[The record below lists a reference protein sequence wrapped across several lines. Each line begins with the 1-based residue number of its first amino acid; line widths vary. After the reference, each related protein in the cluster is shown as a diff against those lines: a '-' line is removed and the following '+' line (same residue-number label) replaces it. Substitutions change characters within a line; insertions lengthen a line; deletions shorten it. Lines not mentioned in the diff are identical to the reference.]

1 MNQKKGARLAL
12 KLSLTVVIPIF
23 LITIAGILLSAYKQ
37 SNLSEDL
44 VKREISGVAKSLR
57 QTYLATEGNEK
68 FVMKGDN
75 LYKGNTMLSGN
86 YKLVDQLKDEQDV
99 EVSLFFGDVREV
111 TTLKDESGKR
121 EINTKMSSEVYDTL
135 KKGEEYFATNVDV
148 LGTDYYG
155 YYVPVYQPGT
165 KEFAGSVFC
174 GRTQTQVTQ
183 SLRNTVISMA
193 AVMLVIFLA
202 AFIIVLF
209 MVKRIVKS
217 IDGAVSN
224 LGNVAKGALQFEM
237 KPVLL
242 ERGDEVGDI
251 ARAIQSLIHSL
262 REILTNITSSAKALD
277 GFSNQFAESFAN
289 ITDSVDSVNTAVE
302 EIASGAT
309 SQADETMS
317 ANQQV
322 AEMGQALE
330 ETSANVENLH
340 ASSEKMEE
348 YNETAGSNLEEL
360 NAISE
365 QTKQSV
371 IEVQKQTNL
380 TNQSAKQIKE
390 ATELITDI
398 AAQTNLLSLNASIEA
413 ARAGEA
419 GKGFAVVADEIRKL
433 ADSTRET
440 ANNIQS
446 INALVTQAVNKLAN
460 NSNAIVEYIDGTIM
474 PDYDRFVENGVQYRD
489 DAAYVNTTMDHFEEK
504 ARNLQQ
510 IMEKTV
516 DSIRDIST
524 AIEESA
530 NSVGNAAS
538 STTVL
543 VSNIDTVHSEM
554 ETNQSISDRLKGE
567 AGRFKNV

>member
-111 TTLKDESGKR
+111 TTLKDGSGKR

-413 ARAGEA
+413 ARAGEH
-419 GKGFAVVADEIRKL
+419 GKGFAVVADEIRAL
-433 ADSTRET
+433 SE
-440 ANNIQS
+440 QS
-446 INALVTQAVNKLAN
+446 RQSAEK
-460 NSNAIVEYIDGTIM
+460 IVEIVDTLLVNSDTSVQTMGDVMDKI
-474 PDYDRFVENGVQYRD
+474 GVQND
-489 DAAYVNTTMDHFEEK
+489 KLSETSQMF
-504 ARNLQQ
+504 NLLHNE
-510 IMEKTV
+510 IGTV
-516 DSIRDIST
+516 AD
-524 AIEESA
+524 AIEQIRKQAEALEDKKNKVTSIVDGLA
-530 NSVGNAAS
+530 AIAEENAAS
-538 STTVL
+538 TEETSASMLEFNEILSVCNKATGEL
-543 VSNIDTVHSEM
+543 RKLSE
-554 ETNQSISDRLKGE
+554 ELAENTKHFDL
-567 AGRFKNV
+567 

>member
-111 TTLKDESGKR
+111 TTLKDELGKR

-413 ARAGEA
+413 ARAGEH
-419 GKGFAVVADEIRKL
+419 GKGFAVVADEIRAL
-433 ADSTRET
+433 SE
-440 ANNIQS
+440 QS
-446 INALVTQAVNKLAN
+446 RQSAEK
-460 NSNAIVEYIDGTIM
+460 IVEIVDTLLVNSDTSVQTMGDVMDKI
-474 PDYDRFVENGVQYRD
+474 GVQND
-489 DAAYVNTTMDHFEEK
+489 KLSETSQMF
-504 ARNLQQ
+504 NLLHNE
-510 IMEKTV
+510 IGTV
-516 DSIRDIST
+516 AD
-524 AIEESA
+524 AIEQIRKQAEALEDKKNKVTSIVDGLA
-530 NSVGNAAS
+530 AIAEENAAS
-538 STTVL
+538 TEETSASMLEFNEILSVCNKATGEL
-543 VSNIDTVHSEM
+543 RKLSE
-554 ETNQSISDRLKGE
+554 ELAENTKHFDL
-567 AGRFKNV
+567 

>member
-1 MNQKKGARLAL
+1 
-12 KLSLTVVIPIF
+12 
-23 LITIAGILLSAYKQ
+23 
-37 SNLSEDL
+37 
-44 VKREISGVAKSLR
+44 
-57 QTYLATEGNEK
+57 
-68 FVMKGDN
+68 MKGDN

-398 AAQTNLLSLNASIEA
+398 AAQTNLL
-413 ARAGEA
+413 R
-419 GKGFAVVADEIRKL
+419 
-433 ADSTRET
+433 
-440 ANNIQS
+440 
-446 INALVTQAVNKLAN
+446 
-460 NSNAIVEYIDGTIM
+460 
-474 PDYDRFVENGVQYRD
+474 
-489 DAAYVNTTMDHFEEK
+489 
-504 ARNLQQ
+504 
-510 IMEKTV
+510 
-516 DSIRDIST
+516 
-524 AIEESA
+524 
-530 NSVGNAAS
+530 
-538 STTVL
+538 
-543 VSNIDTVHSEM
+543 
-554 ETNQSISDRLKGE
+554 
-567 AGRFKNV
+567 

>member
-1 MNQKKGARLAL
+1 MNPENVKLIQKCHPR
-12 KLSLTVVIPIF
+12 F
-23 LITIAGILLSAYKQ
+23 
-37 SNLSEDL
+37 
-44 VKREISGVAKSLR
+44 
-57 QTYLATEGNEK
+57 
-68 FVMKGDN
+68 
-75 LYKGNTMLSGN
+75 
-86 YKLVDQLKDEQDV
+86 
-99 EVSLFFGDVREV
+99 
-111 TTLKDESGKR
+111 
-121 EINTKMSSEVYDTL
+121 YDTL
-135 KKGEEYFATNVDV
+135 KKGEEYFATNIDV

-155 YYVPVYQPGT
+155 YYVPLYQPGT
-165 KEFAGSVFC
+165 KEVAGSVFC
-174 GRTQTQVTQ
+174 GRTQNQVTQ
-183 SLRNTVISMA
+183 SLRNTIISMA
-193 AVMLVIFLA
+193 VVMLTIFLA

-371 IEVQKQTNL
+371 IEVQKQTDL

-413 ARAGEA
+413 ARAGEH
-419 GKGFAVVADEIRKL
+419 GKGFAVVADEIRALSEQSRQSAEKIVEIVDTLLVNSDTSVQTMSKVMDKISVQNDKL
-433 ADSTRET
+433 SETSQMFNLLHNEIGTVAD
-440 ANNIQS
+440 
-446 INALVTQAVNKLAN
+446 
-460 NSNAIVEYIDGTIM
+460 AIVQIRKQAEALEDKKNKVTSIVDGL
-474 PDYDRFVENGVQYRD
+474 
-489 DAAYVNTTMDHFEEK
+489 AAIAEE
-504 ARNLQQ
+504 
-510 IMEKTV
+510 
-516 DSIRDIST
+516 
-524 AIEESA
+524 
-530 NSVGNAAS
+530 NAAS
-538 STTVL
+538 TEETSASMLEFNEILSVCNKATGEL
-543 VSNIDTVHSEM
+543 RKLSE
-554 ETNQSISDRLKGE
+554 ELAENTKHFDL
-567 AGRFKNV
+567 

>member
-37 SNLSEDL
+37 SDLSEDL
-44 VKREISGVAKSLR
+44 VKREVSGIARSLR

-86 YKLVDQLKDEQDV
+86 YKLVDQLKNEQEV

-135 KKGEEYFATNVDV
+135 KKGEEYFATNIDV

-155 YYVPVYQPGT
+155 YYVPLYQPGT
-165 KEFAGSVFC
+165 KEVAGSVFC
-174 GRTQTQVTQ
+174 GRTQNQVTQ
-183 SLRNTVISMA
+183 SLRNTIISMA
-193 AVMLVIFLA
+193 VVMLTIFLA

-217 IDGAVSN
+217 IDVAVSN

-348 YNETAGSNLEEL
+348 YNETAGSP
-360 NAISE
+360 SC
-365 QTKQSV
+365 S
-371 IEVQKQTNL
+371 
-380 TNQSAKQIKE
+380 
-390 ATELITDI
+390 
-398 AAQTNLLSLNASIEA
+398 
-413 ARAGEA
+413 
-419 GKGFAVVADEIRKL
+419 
-433 ADSTRET
+433 
-440 ANNIQS
+440 
-446 INALVTQAVNKLAN
+446 
-460 NSNAIVEYIDGTIM
+460 
-474 PDYDRFVENGVQYRD
+474 
-489 DAAYVNTTMDHFEEK
+489 
-504 ARNLQQ
+504 
-510 IMEKTV
+510 
-516 DSIRDIST
+516 
-524 AIEESA
+524 
-530 NSVGNAAS
+530 
-538 STTVL
+538 
-543 VSNIDTVHSEM
+543 
-554 ETNQSISDRLKGE
+554 
-567 AGRFKNV
+567 

>member
-1 MNQKKGARLAL
+1 
-12 KLSLTVVIPIF
+12 
-23 LITIAGILLSAYKQ
+23 
-37 SNLSEDL
+37 
-44 VKREISGVAKSLR
+44 
-57 QTYLATEGNEK
+57 
-68 FVMKGDN
+68 
-75 LYKGNTMLSGN
+75 
-86 YKLVDQLKDEQDV
+86 
-99 EVSLFFGDVREV
+99 
-111 TTLKDESGKR
+111 
-121 EINTKMSSEVYDTL
+121 
-135 KKGEEYFATNVDV
+135 
-148 LGTDYYG
+148 
-155 YYVPVYQPGT
+155 
-165 KEFAGSVFC
+165 
-174 GRTQTQVTQ
+174 
-183 SLRNTVISMA
+183 
-193 AVMLVIFLA
+193 VIFLA

-371 IEVQKQTNL
+371 IEVQKQTDL

-413 ARAGEA
+413 ARAGEH
-419 GKGFAVVADEIRKL
+419 GKGFAVVADEIRALSEQSRQSAEKIVEIVDTLLVNSDTSVQTMSKVMDKISVQNDKL
-433 ADSTRET
+433 SETSQMFNLLHNEIGTVAD
-440 ANNIQS
+440 
-446 INALVTQAVNKLAN
+446 
-460 NSNAIVEYIDGTIM
+460 AIVQIRKQAEALEDKKNKVTSIVDGL
-474 PDYDRFVENGVQYRD
+474 
-489 DAAYVNTTMDHFEEK
+489 AAIAEE
-504 ARNLQQ
+504 
-510 IMEKTV
+510 
-516 DSIRDIST
+516 
-524 AIEESA
+524 
-530 NSVGNAAS
+530 NAAS
-538 STTVL
+538 TEETSASMLEFNEILSVCNKATGEL
-543 VSNIDTVHSEM
+543 RKLSE
-554 ETNQSISDRLKGE
+554 ELAENTKHFDL
-567 AGRFKNV
+567 

>member
-183 SLRNTVISMA
+183 SLRNTVISM

-413 ARAGEA
+413 ARAGEH
-419 GKGFAVVADEIRKL
+419 GKGFAVVADEIRAL
-433 ADSTRET
+433 SE
-440 ANNIQS
+440 QS
-446 INALVTQAVNKLAN
+446 RQSAEK
-460 NSNAIVEYIDGTIM
+460 IVEIVDTLLVNSDTSVQTMGDVMDKI
-474 PDYDRFVENGVQYRD
+474 GVQND
-489 DAAYVNTTMDHFEEK
+489 KLSETSQMF
-504 ARNLQQ
+504 NLLHNE
-510 IMEKTV
+510 IGTV
-516 DSIRDIST
+516 AD
-524 AIEESA
+524 AIEQIRKQAEALEDKKNKVTSIVDGLA
-530 NSVGNAAS
+530 AIAEENAAS
-538 STTVL
+538 TEETSASMLEFNEILSVCNKATGEL
-543 VSNIDTVHSEM
+543 RKLSE
-554 ETNQSISDRLKGE
+554 ELAENTKHFDL
-567 AGRFKNV
+567 

>member
-37 SNLSEDL
+37 SDLSEDL
-44 VKREISGVAKSLR
+44 VKREISGIARSLR

-86 YKLVDQLKDEQDV
+86 YKLVDQLKNEQEV

-155 YYVPVYQPGT
+155 YYVPLYQPGT

-174 GRTQTQVTQ
+174 GRTQNQVTQ
-183 SLRNTVISMA
+183 SLRNTIISMA
-193 AVMLVIFLA
+193 VVMLVIFLA

-371 IEVQKQTNL
+371 IEVQKQTDL

-413 ARAGEA
+413 ARAGEH
-419 GKGFAVVADEIRKL
+419 GKGFAVVADEIRAL
-433 ADSTRET
+433 SE
-440 ANNIQS
+440 QS
-446 INALVTQAVNKLAN
+446 AEK
-460 NSNAIVEYIDGTIM
+460 IVEIVDTLLVNSDTSVQTMSKVMDKI
-474 PDYDRFVENGVQYRD
+474 GVQND
-489 DAAYVNTTMDHFEEK
+489 KLSETSQMF
-504 ARNLQQ
+504 NLLQNE
-510 IMEKTV
+510 IGTV
-516 DSIRDIST
+516 AD
-524 AIEESA
+524 AIEKIRKQAEALEDKKNKVTSIVDGLA
-530 NSVGNAAS
+530 AIAEENAAS
-538 STTVL
+538 TEETSASMLEFNEILSVCTKATGEL
-543 VSNIDTVHSEM
+543 RKLSE
-554 ETNQSISDRLKGE
+554 ELAENTKHFDL
-567 AGRFKNV
+567 

>member
-371 IEVQKQTNL
+371 IEVQKQTDL
-380 TNQSAKQIKE
+380 TNQSAKKIKE

-413 ARAGEA
+413 ARAGEH
-419 GKGFAVVADEIRKL
+419 GKGFAVVADEIRAL
-433 ADSTRET
+433 SE
-440 ANNIQS
+440 QS
-446 INALVTQAVNKLAN
+446 RQSAEK
-460 NSNAIVEYIDGTIM
+460 IVEIVDTLLVNSDTSVQTMSKVMDKI
-474 PDYDRFVENGVQYRD
+474 GVQND
-489 DAAYVNTTMDHFEEK
+489 KLSETSQMF
-504 ARNLQQ
+504 NLLQNE
-510 IMEKTV
+510 IGTV
-516 DSIRDIST
+516 AD
-524 AIEESA
+524 AIEKIRKQAEALEDKKNKVTSIVDGLA
-530 NSVGNAAS
+530 AIAEENAAS
-538 STTVL
+538 TEETSASMLEFNEILSVCTKATGEL
-543 VSNIDTVHSEM
+543 RKLSE
-554 ETNQSISDRLKGE
+554 ELAENTKHFDL
-567 AGRFKNV
+567 

>member
-1 MNQKKGARLAL
+1 M
-12 KLSLTVVIPIF
+12 
-23 LITIAGILLSAYKQ
+23 
-37 SNLSEDL
+37 
-44 VKREISGVAKSLR
+44 
-57 QTYLATEGNEK
+57 
-68 FVMKGDN
+68 
-75 LYKGNTMLSGN
+75 
-86 YKLVDQLKDEQDV
+86 
-99 EVSLFFGDVREV
+99 
-111 TTLKDESGKR
+111 
-121 EINTKMSSEVYDTL
+121 
-135 KKGEEYFATNVDV
+135 KKGEEYFATNIDV

-155 YYVPVYQPGT
+155 YYVPLYQPGT
-165 KEFAGSVFC
+165 KEVAGSVFC
-174 GRTQTQVTQ
+174 GRTQNQVTQ
-183 SLRNTVISMA
+183 SLRNTIISMA
-193 AVMLVIFLA
+193 VVMLTIFLA

-371 IEVQKQTNL
+371 IEVQKQTDL

-413 ARAGEA
+413 ARAGEH
-419 GKGFAVVADEIRKL
+419 GKGFAVVADEIRALSEQSRQSAEKIVEIVDTLLVNSDTSVQTMSKVMDKIGVQNDKL
-433 ADSTRET
+433 SETSQMFNLLHNEIGTVAD
-440 ANNIQS
+440 
-446 INALVTQAVNKLAN
+446 
-460 NSNAIVEYIDGTIM
+460 AIVQIRKQAEALEDKKNKVTSIVDGL
-474 PDYDRFVENGVQYRD
+474 
-489 DAAYVNTTMDHFEEK
+489 AAIAEE
-504 ARNLQQ
+504 
-510 IMEKTV
+510 
-516 DSIRDIST
+516 
-524 AIEESA
+524 
-530 NSVGNAAS
+530 NAAS
-538 STTVL
+538 TEETSASMLEFNEILSVCNKATGEL
-543 VSNIDTVHSEM
+543 RKLSE
-554 ETNQSISDRLKGE
+554 ELAENTKHFDL
-567 AGRFKNV
+567 

>member
-1 MNQKKGARLAL
+1 M
-12 KLSLTVVIPIF
+12 
-23 LITIAGILLSAYKQ
+23 
-37 SNLSEDL
+37 
-44 VKREISGVAKSLR
+44 
-57 QTYLATEGNEK
+57 
-68 FVMKGDN
+68 
-75 LYKGNTMLSGN
+75 
-86 YKLVDQLKDEQDV
+86 
-99 EVSLFFGDVREV
+99 

-155 YYVPVYQPGT
+155 YYVPLYQPGT

-174 GRTQTQVTQ
+174 GRTQNQVTQ
-183 SLRNTVISMA
+183 SLRNTIISMA
-193 AVMLVIFLA
+193 VVMLVIFLA

-209 MVKRIVKS
+209 MVKSIVKS

-371 IEVQKQTNL
+371 IEVQKQTDL

-413 ARAGEA
+413 ARAGEH
-419 GKGFAVVADEIRKL
+419 GKGFAVVADEIRALSEQSRQSAEKIVEIVDTLLVNSDTSVQTMSKVMDKIGVQNDKL
-433 ADSTRET
+433 SETSQMFNLLHNEIGTVAD
-440 ANNIQS
+440 
-446 INALVTQAVNKLAN
+446 
-460 NSNAIVEYIDGTIM
+460 AIVQIRKQAEALEDKKNKVTSIVDGL
-474 PDYDRFVENGVQYRD
+474 
-489 DAAYVNTTMDHFEEK
+489 AAIAEE
-504 ARNLQQ
+504 
-510 IMEKTV
+510 
-516 DSIRDIST
+516 
-524 AIEESA
+524 
-530 NSVGNAAS
+530 NAAS
-538 STTVL
+538 TEETSASMLEFNEILSVCNKATGEL
-543 VSNIDTVHSEM
+543 RKLSE
-554 ETNQSISDRLKGE
+554 ELAENTKHFDL
-567 AGRFKNV
+567 

>member
-419 GKGFAVVADEIRKL
+419 GRGFAVVAESLEDKKNKVTSIVDGL
-433 ADSTRET
+433 A
-440 ANNIQS
+440 
-446 INALVTQAVNKLAN
+446 
-460 NSNAIVEYIDGTIM
+460 AI
-474 PDYDRFVENGVQYRD
+474 
-489 DAAYVNTTMDHFEEK
+489 AEE
-504 ARNLQQ
+504 
-510 IMEKTV
+510 
-516 DSIRDIST
+516 
-524 AIEESA
+524 
-530 NSVGNAAS
+530 NAAS
-538 STTVL
+538 TEETSASMLEFNEILSVCNKATGEL
-543 VSNIDTVHSEM
+543 RKLSE
-554 ETNQSISDRLKGE
+554 ELAENTKHFDL
-567 AGRFKNV
+567 

>member
-37 SNLSEDL
+37 SDLSEDL
-44 VKREISGVAKSLR
+44 VKREISGIARSLR

-86 YKLVDQLKDEQDV
+86 YKLVDQLKNEQEV
-99 EVSLFFGDVREV
+99 EVSLFFGDVIEV

-155 YYVPVYQPGT
+155 YYVPLYQPGT

-174 GRTQTQVTQ
+174 GRTQNQVTQ
-183 SLRNTVISMA
+183 SLRNTIISMA
-193 AVMLVIFLA
+193 VVMLVIFLA

-209 MVKRIVKS
+209 MVKSIVKS

-371 IEVQKQTNL
+371 IEVQKQTDL

-413 ARAGEA
+413 ARAGEH
-419 GKGFAVVADEIRKL
+419 GKGFAVVADEIRAL
-433 ADSTRET
+433 SE
-440 ANNIQS
+440 QS
-446 INALVTQAVNKLAN
+446 RQSAEK
-460 NSNAIVEYIDGTIM
+460 IVEIVDTLLVNSDTSVQTMSKVMDKI
-474 PDYDRFVENGVQYRD
+474 GVQND
-489 DAAYVNTTMDHFEEK
+489 KLSETSQMF
-504 ARNLQQ
+504 NLLQNE
-510 IMEKTV
+510 IGTV
-516 DSIRDIST
+516 AD
-524 AIEESA
+524 AIEKIRKQAEALEDKKNKVTSIVDGLA
-530 NSVGNAAS
+530 AIAEENAAS
-538 STTVL
+538 TEETSASMLEFNEILSVCTKATGEL
-543 VSNIDTVHSEM
+543 RKLSE
-554 ETNQSISDRLKGE
+554 ELAENTKHFDL
-567 AGRFKNV
+567 

>member
-37 SNLSEDL
+37 SDLSEDL
-44 VKREISGVAKSLR
+44 VKREISGIARSLR

-86 YKLVDQLKDEQDV
+86 YKLVDQLKNEQEV
-99 EVSLFFGDVREV
+99 EVSLFFCDVREV

-155 YYVPVYQPGT
+155 YYVPLYQPGT

-174 GRTQTQVTQ
+174 GRTQNQVTQ
-183 SLRNTVISMA
+183 SLRNTIISMA
-193 AVMLVIFLA
+193 VVMLVIFLA

-371 IEVQKQTNL
+371 IEVQKQTDL

-413 ARAGEA
+413 ARAGEH
-419 GKGFAVVADEIRKL
+419 GKGFAVVADEIRAL
-433 ADSTRET
+433 SE
-440 ANNIQS
+440 QS
-446 INALVTQAVNKLAN
+446 RQSAEK
-460 NSNAIVEYIDGTIM
+460 IVEIVDTLLVNSDTSVQTMSKVMDKI
-474 PDYDRFVENGVQYRD
+474 GVQND
-489 DAAYVNTTMDHFEEK
+489 KLSETSQMF
-504 ARNLQQ
+504 NLLQNE
-510 IMEKTV
+510 IGTV
-516 DSIRDIST
+516 AD
-524 AIEESA
+524 AIEKIRKQAEALEDKKNKVTSIVDGLA
-530 NSVGNAAS
+530 AIAEENAAS
-538 STTVL
+538 TEETSASMLEFNEILSVCTKATGEL
-543 VSNIDTVHSEM
+543 RKLSE
-554 ETNQSISDRLKGE
+554 ELAENTKHFDL
-567 AGRFKNV
+567 

>member
-1 MNQKKGARLAL
+1 M
-12 KLSLTVVIPIF
+12 S
-23 LITIAGILLSAYKQ
+23 IAQ
-37 SNLSEDL
+37 E
-44 VKREISGVAKSLR
+44 
-57 QTYLATEGNEK
+57 
-68 FVMKGDN
+68 
-75 LYKGNTMLSGN
+75 
-86 YKLVDQLKDEQDV
+86 V

-135 KKGEEYFATNVDV
+135 KKGEEYFATNIDV

-155 YYVPVYQPGT
+155 YYVPLYQPGT
-165 KEFAGSVFC
+165 KEVAGSVFC
-174 GRTQTQVTQ
+174 GRTQNQVTQ
-183 SLRNTVISMA
+183 SLRNTIISMA
-193 AVMLVIFLA
+193 VVMLTIFLA

-360 NAISE
+360 NAHTMKDIQDDSI
-365 QTKQSV
+365 QMQAPYIKDVYIRDKQ
-371 IEVQKQTNL
+371 L
-380 TNQSAKQIKE
+380 
-390 ATELITDI
+390 
-398 AAQTNLLSLNASIEA
+398 
-413 ARAGEA
+413 
-419 GKGFAVVADEIRKL
+419 
-433 ADSTRET
+433 
-440 ANNIQS
+440 
-446 INALVTQAVNKLAN
+446 
-460 NSNAIVEYIDGTIM
+460 
-474 PDYDRFVENGVQYRD
+474 ENGV
-489 DAAYVNTTMDHFEEK
+489 VNLSVDFEDRYYYEILSEMVGTNIEGEYDLISLLKELSGMRNNYESLAVACNQVRGKGYGIVPPEEK
-504 ARNLQQ
+504 EIQ
-510 IMEKTV
+510 IADPELIRHGNKYGVKIKASCPSMHIIQANIETEIAPIVGSEEQAKDLIDYISQNAKENPDGIFDTNIFGKTIRQLV
-516 DSIRDIST
+516 DEGIHSKVNRLT
-524 AIEESA
+524 EESQVKLQDTIQKVV
-530 NSVGNAAS
+530 NDSNGG
-538 STTVL
+538 L
-543 VSNIDTVHSEM
+543 VCI
-554 ETNQSISDRLKGE
+554 II
-567 AGRFKNV
+567 

>member
-37 SNLSEDL
+37 SDLSEDL
-44 VKREISGVAKSLR
+44 VKREISGIARSLR

-86 YKLVDQLKDEQDV
+86 YKLVDQLKNEQEV

-111 TTLKDESGKR
+111 KTLKDESGKR

-155 YYVPVYQPGT
+155 YYVPLYQPGT

-174 GRTQTQVTQ
+174 GRTQNQVTQ
-183 SLRNTVISMA
+183 SLRNTIISMA
-193 AVMLVIFLA
+193 VVMLVIFLA

-371 IEVQKQTNL
+371 IEVQKQTDL

-413 ARAGEA
+413 ARAGEH
-419 GKGFAVVADEIRKL
+419 GKGFAVVADEIRAL
-433 ADSTRET
+433 SE
-440 ANNIQS
+440 QS
-446 INALVTQAVNKLAN
+446 RQSAEK
-460 NSNAIVEYIDGTIM
+460 IVEIVDTLLVNSDTSVQTMSKVMDKI
-474 PDYDRFVENGVQYRD
+474 GVQND
-489 DAAYVNTTMDHFEEK
+489 KLSETSQMF
-504 ARNLQQ
+504 NLLQNE
-510 IMEKTV
+510 IGTV
-516 DSIRDIST
+516 AD
-524 AIEESA
+524 AIEKIRKQAEALEDKKNKVTSIVDGLA
-530 NSVGNAAS
+530 AIAEENAAS
-538 STTVL
+538 TEETSASMLEFNEILSVCTKATGEL
-543 VSNIDTVHSEM
+543 RKLSE
-554 ETNQSISDRLKGE
+554 ELAENTKHFDL
-567 AGRFKNV
+567 

>member
-111 TTLKDESGKR
+111 TTLKDESGER

-413 ARAGEA
+413 ARAGEH
-419 GKGFAVVADEIRKL
+419 GKGFAVVADEIRAL
-433 ADSTRET
+433 SE
-440 ANNIQS
+440 QS
-446 INALVTQAVNKLAN
+446 RQSAEK
-460 NSNAIVEYIDGTIM
+460 IVEIVDTLLVNSDTSVQTMGDVMDKI
-474 PDYDRFVENGVQYRD
+474 GVQND
-489 DAAYVNTTMDHFEEK
+489 KLSETSQMF
-504 ARNLQQ
+504 NLLHNE
-510 IMEKTV
+510 IGTV
-516 DSIRDIST
+516 AD
-524 AIEESA
+524 AIEQIRKQAEALEDKKNKVTSIVDGLA
-530 NSVGNAAS
+530 AIAEENAAS
-538 STTVL
+538 TEETSASMLEFNEILSVCNKATGEL
-543 VSNIDTVHSEM
+543 RKLSE
-554 ETNQSISDRLKGE
+554 ELAENTKHFDL
-567 AGRFKNV
+567 

>member
-37 SNLSEDL
+37 SDLSEDL
-44 VKREISGVAKSLR
+44 VKREISGIARSLR

-86 YKLVDQLKDEQDV
+86 YKLVDQLKNEQEV

-135 KKGEEYFATNVDV
+135 KKGEEYFATNIDV

-155 YYVPVYQPGT
+155 YYVPLYQPGT
-165 KEFAGSVFC
+165 KEVAGSVFC
-174 GRTQTQVTQ
+174 GRTQNQVTQ
-183 SLRNTVISMA
+183 SLRNTIISMA
-193 AVMLVIFLA
+193 VVMLVIFLA

-317 ANQQV
+317 ANL
-322 AEMGQALE
+322 G
-330 ETSANVENLH
+330 NVEEGQRVSFTVDAYPNDQFEGVVRQIRLGDSESTSS
-340 ASSEKMEE
+340 ASSSTSSSTVVTYEVVITADNPDLKLKPRLTANITIYTLERANILTLPNKALRFIPEPAIMESLGMTVTDPNAE
-348 YNETAGSNLEEL
+348 VQPGKRLVWSRQGNTLSPRQITVGTSNNSVTEVTEGLSEGDEVAVDLASAANMPEVGAGAERSPFMPGPPGSN
-360 NAISE
+360 
-365 QTKQSV
+365 K
-371 IEVQKQTNL
+371 
-380 TNQSAKQIKE
+380 
-390 ATELITDI
+390 
-398 AAQTNLLSLNASIEA
+398 
-413 ARAGEA
+413 
-419 GKGFAVVADEIRKL
+419 
-433 ADSTRET
+433 
-440 ANNIQS
+440 
-446 INALVTQAVNKLAN
+446 NK
-460 NSNAIVEYIDGTIM
+460 
-474 PDYDRFVENGVQYRD
+474 R
-489 DAAYVNTTMDHFEEK
+489 
-504 ARNLQQ
+504 
-510 IMEKTV
+510 
-516 DSIRDIST
+516 
-524 AIEESA
+524 
-530 NSVGNAAS
+530 
-538 STTVL
+538 
-543 VSNIDTVHSEM
+543 
-554 ETNQSISDRLKGE
+554 
-567 AGRFKNV
+567 

>member
-1 MNQKKGARLAL
+1 M
-12 KLSLTVVIPIF
+12 LT
-23 LITIAGILLSAYKQ
+23 
-37 SNLSEDL
+37 
-44 VKREISGVAKSLR
+44 
-57 QTYLATEGNEK
+57 
-68 FVMKGDN
+68 
-75 LYKGNTMLSGN
+75 
-86 YKLVDQLKDEQDV
+86 
-99 EVSLFFGDVREV
+99 
-111 TTLKDESGKR
+111 
-121 EINTKMSSEVYDTL
+121 
-135 KKGEEYFATNVDV
+135 
-148 LGTDYYG
+148 
-155 YYVPVYQPGT
+155 
-165 KEFAGSVFC
+165 
-174 GRTQTQVTQ
+174 
-183 SLRNTVISMA
+183 
-193 AVMLVIFLA
+193 IFLA

-371 IEVQKQTNL
+371 IEVQKQTDL

-413 ARAGEA
+413 ARAGEH
-419 GKGFAVVADEIRKL
+419 GKGFAVVADEIRALSEQSRQSAEKIVEIVDTLLVNSDTSVQTMSKVMDKISVQNDKL
-433 ADSTRET
+433 SETSQMFNLLHNEIGTVAD
-440 ANNIQS
+440 
-446 INALVTQAVNKLAN
+446 
-460 NSNAIVEYIDGTIM
+460 AIVQIRKQAEALEDKKKKVTSIVDGL
-474 PDYDRFVENGVQYRD
+474 
-489 DAAYVNTTMDHFEEK
+489 AAIAEE
-504 ARNLQQ
+504 
-510 IMEKTV
+510 
-516 DSIRDIST
+516 
-524 AIEESA
+524 
-530 NSVGNAAS
+530 NAAS
-538 STTVL
+538 TEETSASMLEFNEILSVCNKATGEL
-543 VSNIDTVHSEM
+543 RKLSE
-554 ETNQSISDRLKGE
+554 ELAENTKHFDL
-567 AGRFKNV
+567 

>member
-37 SNLSEDL
+37 SDLSEDL
-44 VKREISGVAKSLR
+44 VKREISGIARSLR

-111 TTLKDESGKR
+111 TTLKDELGKR

-413 ARAGEA
+413 ARAGEH
-419 GKGFAVVADEIRKL
+419 GKGFAVVADEIRAL
-433 ADSTRET
+433 SE
-440 ANNIQS
+440 QS
-446 INALVTQAVNKLAN
+446 RQSAEK
-460 NSNAIVEYIDGTIM
+460 IVEIVDTLLVNSDTSVQTMGDVMDKI
-474 PDYDRFVENGVQYRD
+474 GVQND
-489 DAAYVNTTMDHFEEK
+489 KLSETSQMF
-504 ARNLQQ
+504 NLLHNE
-510 IMEKTV
+510 IGTV
-516 DSIRDIST
+516 AD
-524 AIEESA
+524 AIEQIRKQAEALEDKKNKVTSIVDGLA
-530 NSVGNAAS
+530 AIAEENAAS
-538 STTVL
+538 TEETSASMLEFNEILSVCNKATGEL
-543 VSNIDTVHSEM
+543 RKLSE
-554 ETNQSISDRLKGE
+554 ELAENTKHFDL
-567 AGRFKNV
+567 

>member
-193 AVMLVIFLA
+193 AVMLVIF
-202 AFIIVLF
+202 FGGIYYCTF
-209 MVKRIVKS
+209 Y
-217 IDGAVSN
+217 G
-224 LGNVAKGALQFEM
+224 
-237 KPVLL
+237 
-242 ERGDEVGDI
+242 
-251 ARAIQSLIHSL
+251 
-262 REILTNITSSAKALD
+262 
-277 GFSNQFAESFAN
+277 
-289 ITDSVDSVNTAVE
+289 
-302 EIASGAT
+302 
-309 SQADETMS
+309 ETYC
-317 ANQQV
+317 
-322 AEMGQALE
+322 
-330 ETSANVENLH
+330 
-340 ASSEKMEE
+340 KE
-348 YNETAGSNLEEL
+348 Y
-360 NAISE
+360 
-365 QTKQSV
+365 
-371 IEVQKQTNL
+371 
-380 TNQSAKQIKE
+380 
-390 ATELITDI
+390 
-398 AAQTNLLSLNASIEA
+398 
-413 ARAGEA
+413 
-419 GKGFAVVADEIRKL
+419 
-433 ADSTRET
+433 
-440 ANNIQS
+440 
-446 INALVTQAVNKLAN
+446 
-460 NSNAIVEYIDGTIM
+460 
-474 PDYDRFVENGVQYRD
+474 
-489 DAAYVNTTMDHFEEK
+489 
-504 ARNLQQ
+504 
-510 IMEKTV
+510 
-516 DSIRDIST
+516 
-524 AIEESA
+524 
-530 NSVGNAAS
+530 
-538 STTVL
+538 
-543 VSNIDTVHSEM
+543 
-554 ETNQSISDRLKGE
+554 
-567 AGRFKNV
+567 

>member
-413 ARAGEA
+413 ARAGEH
-419 GKGFAVVADEIRKL
+419 GKGFAVEQSRQSAEKIVEIVDTLLVNSDTSVQTMGDVMDKIGVQNDKLSETSQMFNLLHNEIGTVADAIEQIRKQAEALEDKKNKVTSIVDGL
-433 ADSTRET
+433 A
-440 ANNIQS
+440 
-446 INALVTQAVNKLAN
+446 
-460 NSNAIVEYIDGTIM
+460 AI
-474 PDYDRFVENGVQYRD
+474 
-489 DAAYVNTTMDHFEEK
+489 AEE
-504 ARNLQQ
+504 
-510 IMEKTV
+510 
-516 DSIRDIST
+516 
-524 AIEESA
+524 
-530 NSVGNAAS
+530 NAAS
-538 STTVL
+538 TEETSASMLEFNEILSVCNKATGEL
-543 VSNIDTVHSEM
+543 RKLSE
-554 ETNQSISDRLKGE
+554 ELAENTKHFDL
-567 AGRFKNV
+567 

>member
-1 MNQKKGARLAL
+1 M
-12 KLSLTVVIPIF
+12 
-23 LITIAGILLSAYKQ
+23 
-37 SNLSEDL
+37 
-44 VKREISGVAKSLR
+44 
-57 QTYLATEGNEK
+57 
-68 FVMKGDN
+68 
-75 LYKGNTMLSGN
+75 
-86 YKLVDQLKDEQDV
+86 
-99 EVSLFFGDVREV
+99 
-111 TTLKDESGKR
+111 
-121 EINTKMSSEVYDTL
+121 

-155 YYVPVYQPGT
+155 YYVPLYQPGT

-174 GRTQTQVTQ
+174 GRTQNQVTQ
-183 SLRNTVISMA
+183 SLRNTIISMA
-193 AVMLVIFLA
+193 VVMLVIFLA

-209 MVKRIVKS
+209 MVKSIVKS

-371 IEVQKQTNL
+371 IEVQKQTDL

-413 ARAGEA
+413 ARAGEH
-419 GKGFAVVADEIRKL
+419 GKGFAVVADEIRALSEQSRQSAEKIVEIVDTLLVNSDTSVQTMSKVMDKIGVQNDKL
-433 ADSTRET
+433 SETSQMFNLLHNEIGTVAD
-440 ANNIQS
+440 
-446 INALVTQAVNKLAN
+446 
-460 NSNAIVEYIDGTIM
+460 AIVQIRKQAEALEDKKNKVTSIVDGL
-474 PDYDRFVENGVQYRD
+474 
-489 DAAYVNTTMDHFEEK
+489 AAIAEE
-504 ARNLQQ
+504 
-510 IMEKTV
+510 
-516 DSIRDIST
+516 
-524 AIEESA
+524 
-530 NSVGNAAS
+530 NAAS
-538 STTVL
+538 TEETSASMLEFNEILSVCNKATGEL
-543 VSNIDTVHSEM
+543 RKLSE
-554 ETNQSISDRLKGE
+554 ELAENTKHFDL
-567 AGRFKNV
+567 

>member
-37 SNLSEDL
+37 SDLSEDL
-44 VKREISGVAKSLR
+44 VKREISGIARSLR

-86 YKLVDQLKDEQDV
+86 YKLVDQLKNEQEV
-99 EVSLFFGDVREV
+99 EVSLFFCDVREV

-135 KKGEEYFATNVDV
+135 KKGEEYFATNIDV

-155 YYVPVYQPGT
+155 YYVPLYQPGT
-165 KEFAGSVFC
+165 KEVAGSVFC
-174 GRTQTQVTQ
+174 GRTQNQVTQ
-183 SLRNTVISMA
+183 SLRNTIISMA
-193 AVMLVIFLA
+193 VVMLVIFLA

-371 IEVQKQTNL
+371 IEVQKQTDL

-413 ARAGEA
+413 ARAGEH
-419 GKGFAVVADEIRKL
+419 GKGFAVVADEIRAL
-433 ADSTRET
+433 SE
-440 ANNIQS
+440 QS
-446 INALVTQAVNKLAN
+446 RQSAEK
-460 NSNAIVEYIDGTIM
+460 IVEIVDTLLVNSDTSVQTMSKVMDKI
-474 PDYDRFVENGVQYRD
+474 GVQND
-489 DAAYVNTTMDHFEEK
+489 KLSETSQMF
-504 ARNLQQ
+504 NLLHNE
-510 IMEKTV
+510 IGTV
-516 DSIRDIST
+516 AD
-524 AIEESA
+524 AIEKIRKQAEALEDKKNKVTSIVDGLA
-530 NSVGNAAS
+530 AIAEENAAS
-538 STTVL
+538 TEETSASMLEFNEILSVCNKATGEL
-543 VSNIDTVHSEM
+543 RKLSE
-554 ETNQSISDRLKGE
+554 ELAENTKHFDL
-567 AGRFKNV
+567 

>member
-1 MNQKKGARLAL
+1 M

-37 SNLSEDL
+37 SDLSEDL
-44 VKREISGVAKSLR
+44 VKREISGIARSLR

-86 YKLVDQLKDEQDV
+86 YKLVDQLKNEQEV
-99 EVSLFFGDVREV
+99 EVSLFFCDVREV

-155 YYVPVYQPGT
+155 YYVPLYQPGT

-174 GRTQTQVTQ
+174 GRTQNQVTQ
-183 SLRNTVISMA
+183 SLRNTIISMA
-193 AVMLVIFLA
+193 VVMLVIFLA

-209 MVKRIVKS
+209 MVKSIVKS

-371 IEVQKQTNL
+371 IEVQKQTDL

-413 ARAGEA
+413 ARAGEH
-419 GKGFAVVADEIRKL
+419 GKGFAVVADEIRALSEQSRQSAEKIVEIVDTLLVNSDTSVQTMSKVMDKIGVQNDKL
-433 ADSTRET
+433 SETSQMFNLLHNEIGTVAD
-440 ANNIQS
+440 
-446 INALVTQAVNKLAN
+446 
-460 NSNAIVEYIDGTIM
+460 AIVQIRKQAEALEDKKNKVTSIVDGL
-474 PDYDRFVENGVQYRD
+474 
-489 DAAYVNTTMDHFEEK
+489 AAIAEE
-504 ARNLQQ
+504 
-510 IMEKTV
+510 
-516 DSIRDIST
+516 
-524 AIEESA
+524 
-530 NSVGNAAS
+530 NAAS
-538 STTVL
+538 TEETSASMLEFNEILSVCNKATGEL
-543 VSNIDTVHSEM
+543 RKLSE
-554 ETNQSISDRLKGE
+554 ELAENTKHFDL
-567 AGRFKNV
+567 

>member
-37 SNLSEDL
+37 SDLSEDL
-44 VKREISGVAKSLR
+44 VKREISGIARSLR

-86 YKLVDQLKDEQDV
+86 YKLVDQLKNEQAV
-99 EVSLFFGDVREV
+99 EVYLFFCDVRDV
-111 TTLKDESGKR
+111 TTLKDESGNR
-121 EINTKMSSEVYDTL
+121 VINTKMSSEVYDTL

-148 LGTDYYG
+148 LGTHYYSD
-155 YYVPVYQPGT
+155 YVPLYQPGT

-174 GRTQTQVTQ
+174 GRTQNQVTQ
-183 SLRNTVISMA
+183 SLRNTIISMA
-193 AVMLVIFLA
+193 VVMLVIFLA

-209 MVKRIVKS
+209 MVKSIVKS

-371 IEVQKQTNL
+371 IEVQKQTDL

-413 ARAGEA
+413 ARAGEH
-419 GKGFAVVADEIRKL
+419 GKGFAVVADEIRALSEQSRQSAEKIVEIVDTLLVNSDTSVQTMSKVMDKIGVQNDKL
-433 ADSTRET
+433 SETSQMFNLLHNEIGTVAD
-440 ANNIQS
+440 
-446 INALVTQAVNKLAN
+446 
-460 NSNAIVEYIDGTIM
+460 AIVQIRKQAEALEDKKNKVTSIVDGL
-474 PDYDRFVENGVQYRD
+474 
-489 DAAYVNTTMDHFEEK
+489 AAIAEE
-504 ARNLQQ
+504 
-510 IMEKTV
+510 
-516 DSIRDIST
+516 
-524 AIEESA
+524 
-530 NSVGNAAS
+530 NAAS
-538 STTVL
+538 TEETSASMLEFNEILSVCNKATGEL
-543 VSNIDTVHSEM
+543 RKLSE
-554 ETNQSISDRLKGE
+554 ELAENTKHFDL
-567 AGRFKNV
+567 

>member
-37 SNLSEDL
+37 SDLSEDL
-44 VKREISGVAKSLR
+44 VKREISGIARSLR

-86 YKLVDQLKDEQDV
+86 YKLVDQLKNEQEV

-155 YYVPVYQPGT
+155 YYVPLYQPGT

-174 GRTQTQVTQ
+174 GRTQNQVTQ
-183 SLRNTVISMA
+183 SLRNTIISMA
-193 AVMLVIFLA
+193 VVMLVIFLA

-209 MVKRIVKS
+209 M
-217 IDGAVSN
+217 
-224 LGNVAKGALQFEM
+224 
-237 KPVLL
+237 
-242 ERGDEVGDI
+242 
-251 ARAIQSLIHSL
+251 AIQSLIHSL

-371 IEVQKQTNL
+371 IEVQKQTDL

-413 ARAGEA
+413 ARAGEH
-419 GKGFAVVADEIRKL
+419 GKGFAVVADEIRALSEQSRQSAEKIVEIVDTLLVNSDTSVQTMSKVMDKIGVQNDKL
-433 ADSTRET
+433 SETSQMFNLLHNEIGTVAD
-440 ANNIQS
+440 
-446 INALVTQAVNKLAN
+446 
-460 NSNAIVEYIDGTIM
+460 AIVQIRKQAEALEDKKNKVTSIVDGL
-474 PDYDRFVENGVQYRD
+474 
-489 DAAYVNTTMDHFEEK
+489 AAIAEE
-504 ARNLQQ
+504 
-510 IMEKTV
+510 
-516 DSIRDIST
+516 
-524 AIEESA
+524 
-530 NSVGNAAS
+530 NAAS
-538 STTVL
+538 TEETSASMLEFNEILSVCNKATGEL
-543 VSNIDTVHSEM
+543 RKLSE
-554 ETNQSISDRLKGE
+554 ELAENTKHFDL
-567 AGRFKNV
+567 

>member
-111 TTLKDESGKR
+111 TTLKDESRKR

-413 ARAGEA
+413 ARAGEH
-419 GKGFAVVADEIRKL
+419 GKGFAVVADEIRAL
-433 ADSTRET
+433 SE
-440 ANNIQS
+440 QS
-446 INALVTQAVNKLAN
+446 RQSAEK
-460 NSNAIVEYIDGTIM
+460 IVEIVDTLLVNSDTSVQTMGDVMDKI
-474 PDYDRFVENGVQYRD
+474 GVQND
-489 DAAYVNTTMDHFEEK
+489 KLSETSQMF
-504 ARNLQQ
+504 NLLHNE
-510 IMEKTV
+510 IGTV
-516 DSIRDIST
+516 AD
-524 AIEESA
+524 AIEQIRKQAEALEDKKNKVTSIVDGLA
-530 NSVGNAAS
+530 AIAEENAAS
-538 STTVL
+538 TEETSASMLEFNEILSVCNKATGEL
-543 VSNIDTVHSEM
+543 RKLSE
-554 ETNQSISDRLKGE
+554 ELAENTKHFDL
-567 AGRFKNV
+567 

>member
-99 EVSLFFGDVREV
+99 EVSLFFGDVRKV

-413 ARAGEA
+413 ARAGEH
-419 GKGFAVVADEIRKL
+419 GKGFAVVADEIRAL
-433 ADSTRET
+433 SE
-440 ANNIQS
+440 QS
-446 INALVTQAVNKLAN
+446 RQSAEK
-460 NSNAIVEYIDGTIM
+460 IVEIVDTLLVNSDTSVQTMGDVMDKI
-474 PDYDRFVENGVQYRD
+474 GVQND
-489 DAAYVNTTMDHFEEK
+489 KLSETSQMF
-504 ARNLQQ
+504 NLLHNE
-510 IMEKTV
+510 IGTV
-516 DSIRDIST
+516 AD
-524 AIEESA
+524 AIEQIRKQAEALEDKKNKVTSIVDGLA
-530 NSVGNAAS
+530 AIAEENAAS
-538 STTVL
+538 TEETSASMLEFNEILSVCNKATGEL
-543 VSNIDTVHSEM
+543 RKLSE
-554 ETNQSISDRLKGE
+554 ELAENTKHFDL
-567 AGRFKNV
+567 

>member
-44 VKREISGVAKSLR
+44 VKREISGIARSLR

-68 FVMKGDN
+68 FVMKGEN

-86 YKLVDQLKDEQDV
+86 YKLVDQLKDEQEV

-155 YYVPVYQPGT
+155 YYVPLYQPGT

-174 GRTQTQVTQ
+174 GRAQTQVTQ
-183 SLRNTVISMA
+183 SLRNTIISMA
-193 AVMLVIFLA
+193 VVMLAIFVA
-202 AFIIVLF
+202 AFIIVLL

-371 IEVQKQTNL
+371 IEVQKQTDL

-413 ARAGEA
+413 ARAGEH
-419 GKGFAVVADEIRKL
+419 GKGFAVVADEIRAL
-433 ADSTRET
+433 SE
-440 ANNIQS
+440 QS
-446 INALVTQAVNKLAN
+446 RQSAEK
-460 NSNAIVEYIDGTIM
+460 IVEIVDTLLVNSDTSVQTMGDVMDKI
-474 PDYDRFVENGVQYRD
+474 GVQND
-489 DAAYVNTTMDHFEEK
+489 KLSETSQMF
-504 ARNLQQ
+504 NLLHNE
-510 IMEKTV
+510 IGTV
-516 DSIRDIST
+516 AD
-524 AIEESA
+524 AIEQIRKQAEALEDKKNKVTSIVDGLA
-530 NSVGNAAS
+530 AIAEENAAS
-538 STTVL
+538 TEETSASMLEFNEILSVCNKATGEL
-543 VSNIDTVHSEM
+543 RKLSE
-554 ETNQSISDRLKGE
+554 ELAENTKHFDL
-567 AGRFKNV
+567 